1 MPAVAD
7 QVHGMFKMFVGELD
21 EAHKPTKLMKQVEAF
36 VKQGGIAPKSIGVE
50 YLEDDK
56 KAVMTLGYRADE
68 PAYEVKLFVESLG
81 KKPVLDAAALAS
93 LEAALGERASTHP
106 GVICH
111 ELYVTEDNEF
121 LVVFMTHKA

>member
-1 MPAVAD
+1 MSIVTD
-7 QVHGMFKMFVGELD
+7 QYHGSFKMFLGELD
-21 EAHKPTKLMKQVEAF
+21 AANKLGNLTQQVEAF
-36 VKQGGIAPKSIGVE
+36 VADNKVAAKSIGVE

-56 KAVMTLGYRADE
+56 KAVMTLGDRADE